1 MSKHQQPMHY
11 GKRLIHFQ
19 GNILWHWIQMIYLFT
34 LQRQFFL
41 CCVYT
46 HIDLD
51 WPGFSFVYLYII
63 TIAKQP
69 IVSWNLVD
77 RVDKF
82 PILSNLKSIAA
93 FQNIL
98 CKLIKKL
105 NPTKAWH
112 CVMMTFRVI
121 WLVIFTNKHNV
132 DNAIL
137 SSPLSTKVSIK

>member
-1 MSKHQQPMHY
+1 MHY
-11 GKRLIHFQ
+11 GRRLIHFQ
-19 GNILWHWIQMIYLFT
+19 ENILWHWIQMIYLFT

-51 WPGFSFVYLYII
+51 WPGFSCFVYMYHHNRKTAFSFVISCRLSRRII
-63 TIAKQP
+63 LQNA
-69 IVSWNLVD
+69 
-77 RVDKF
+77 
-82 PILSNLKSIAA
+82 LSKLKSIAA
-93 FQNIL
+93 FQNNWW
-98 CKLIKKL
+98 KLISIVAKNL
-105 NPTKAWH
+105 NITEAWH

-137 SSPLSTKVSIK
+137 SSPLSAKVSIK